1 MDASPVKQT
10 EARIHMPCFLLP
22 VDVFQ
27 HLQLEIQQLLAQVHI
42 IGLRVSKALD
52 LIPQRISSASL
63 YSRICC
69 RLGQS

>member
-52 LIPQRISSASL
+52 LIPQRIQL
-63 YSRICC
+63 SRIV
-69 RLGQS
+69 